1 MYRLPILEEIHFS
14 MNIYILLIISLVLF
28 LIGNAFYIAIK
39 KYEEDEDFA
48 RGIDT
53 FSIIDLILGLL
64 LSISR
69 EFSSHRYHNVILKF
83 TSFLLGV
90 FILGLLILTWKFFTL
105 FE

>member
-1 MYRLPILEEIHFS
+1 

-28 LIGNAFYIAIK
+28 LVGNAFYVAIK
-39 KYEEDEDFA
+39 KYEEDEDFY
-48 RGIDT
+48 RGVDT

-69 EFSSHRYHNVILKF
+69 KFSSHRYHNVILKF
-83 TSFLLGV
+83 ASFCVKRSKQTFKCLFQRLG
-90 FILGLLILTWKFFTL
+90 FL